1 MTSTLYPHLLKSV
14 KNVVQD
20 KIDSL
25 NERRSRQLLQL
36 GYLREDDE
44 KSITKEISELSEFL
58 RFYYGEDK

>member
-1 MTSTLYPHLLKSV
+1 MSTLYPHLLKSI
-14 KNVVQD
+14 KNGVQD

-58 RFYYGEDK
+58 RFYYGEEK